1 MKPIK
6 MLATILMKII
16 FISAALVLFFSMMGG
31 MYYKSSP
38 TKIKTTILDEDQSPL
53 SRSLIY
59 AIKSS
64 QYFDVSIQS
73 YDYLDLQRNLD
84 EGLVDV
90 GVVIPNDAYKNVLN
104 KRSVNILTTV
114 NGTANPIIPK
124 MAMMMLGKI
133 VMTLNMQLSM
143 KVRVEDLG
151 AIPNVRHAKS
161 PLLKVNERVF
171 YDPSLSMESSMTPA
185 FMGLAMQIVSMLI
198 VLFGILGSLAKVR
211 QKMNFISQARQMP
224 IKAIVP
230 PFIISLVIVST
241 AISIAFFITMH
252 LFEVPYNQ
260 MIMKNTIIIIS
271 LLVLSMGSL
280 SLLLVLNIKNSA
292 VLASII
298 TLIVFPAF
306 MYSGYLIPMEQLAYI
321 PNLIGNAFPLRHY
334 LQALYP
340 VFN

>member
-104 KRSVNILTTV
+104 KRSINC
-114 NGTANPIIPK
+114 
-124 MAMMMLGKI
+124 
-133 VMTLNMQLSM
+133 S
-143 KVRVEDLG
+143 
-151 AIPNVRHAKS
+151 
-161 PLLKVNERVF
+161 
-171 YDPSLSMESSMTPA
+171 
-185 FMGLAMQIVSMLI
+185 
-198 VLFGILGSLAKVR
+198 
-211 QKMNFISQARQMP
+211 
-224 IKAIVP
+224 
-230 PFIISLVIVST
+230 
-241 AISIAFFITMH
+241 
-252 LFEVPYNQ
+252 
-260 MIMKNTIIIIS
+260 
-271 LLVLSMGSL
+271 
-280 SLLLVLNIKNSA
+280 
-292 VLASII
+292 
-298 TLIVFPAF
+298 
-306 MYSGYLIPMEQLAYI
+306 
-321 PNLIGNAFPLRHY
+321 
-334 LQALYP
+334 
-340 VFN
+340 